1 MADENEEKKEPQ
13 AEVEEEKTEQPEKK
27 TEPQEMAKQSSG
39 TSGVAVWIILAGII
53 IASAGAG
60 LGAAKIFA
68 RSSLATK
75 PQTEQT
81 QPEPPPRQ
89 QESLNTDNK
98 DSEQVSW
105 SINMEP
111 VVASLKE
118 PRVDRY
124 VRVTLTLEMSPE
136 AQKDKTEQFIKNN
149 TAILRNWLTI
159 YLADLTL
166 EDVSGRRNLKR
177 IQAEILD
184 GFNELLF
191 PDAKPLIVRVL
202 FNEFA
207 IQ

>member
-13 AEVEEEKTEQPEKK
+13 AQVKEEKTERPEKK
-27 TEPQEMAKQSSG
+27 AEPQEKAKQSSG
-39 TSGVAVWIILAGII
+39 TSSFAVWIILAGII

-68 RSSLATK
+68 RSSPATK

-89 QESLNTDNK
+89 QELLNTDNK

-136 AQKDKTEQFIKNN
+136 AQKDKTGQFIKNN

-191 PDAKPLIVRVL
+191 PDTKPLIVRVL